1 MQIKNHQLYELY
13 LCYLDS
19 KNMSKGARS
28 LSEIS
33 ESKFYEFLKRYEFE
47 PGFKEKW
54 ENKLLENRRDE
65 NIQNILDKEPY
76 ITFFETLDENVFVQ
90 HDRSKNIDKIIRDE
104 FEMFF
109 DDDSIKTIKNSKK
122 TTKNKILAVFFHL
135 FCMF

>member
-1 MQIKNHQLYELY
+1 
-13 LCYLDS
+13 
-19 KNMSKGARS
+19 MSKGATA

-47 PGFKEKW
+47 PGFKDKW

-90 HDRSKNIDKIIRDE
+90 HDRSKNIDEILRGE
-104 FEMFF
+104 FEIFF
-109 DDDSIKTIKNSKK
+109 DDDSIKTNKNL
-122 TTKNKILAVFFHL
+122 KNTDDDIFDF
-135 FCMF
+135 

>member
-1 MQIKNHQLYELY
+1 MQIKNHQLYKLY

-90 HDRSKNIDKIIRDE
+90 HDRSKNIDKILRDE

-109 DDDSIKTIKNSKK
+109 DDDSIKTIKNSSN
-122 TTKNKILAVFFHL
+122 TDDDIFDF
-135 FCMF
+135 

>member
-33 ESKFYEFLKRYEFE
+33 ESKFYEFLKRYEFD

-54 ENKLLENRRDE
+54 ENKLLENKRDE
-65 NIQNILDKEPY
+65 NIQTILEKDTY
-76 ITFFETLDENVFVQ
+76 DLFFETLDENVFIQ
-90 HDRSKNIDKIIRDE
+90 YDRKKNIDKILRDE
-104 FEMFF
+104 FEIFF
-109 DDDSIKTIKNSKK
+109 DDDDIKTNKNL
-122 TTKNKILAVFFHL
+122 KNTDDDIFDF
-135 FCMF
+135 